1 MQLPNDPLFPQQWY
15 LYNTGQGGRT
25 PRVDLNLIDEN
36 PNTVNVWDE
45 YSGKGVRIGIIDS
58 EIQANHENLQSNYRP
73 NFREAQLLPFR
84 IPPSWMDSHGTA
96 VAGIIAGAAN
106 GLGTRGIAYNSEITG
121 FQFNTFFLPFGP
133 NVTQQSLLAQAS
145 FDISNNSWGPNHPF
159 SWNSNQEST
168 AWMEDAV
175 ETGIISG
182 RDGMGTV
189 FVWAAGNE
197 RQELG
202 HHANYNNVVNSRYT
216 IAVAAIDGHG
226 VSAPYSNQGSNLLVS
241 AFGDGDSSQGR
252 PGTIVTTDL
261 MGPYGSN
268 RGRFL
273 SNRANLADLNYT
285 STFDGTSAA
294 APMVSGVVALM
305 LEANPNLGYRDVQ
318 EILAYS
324 ARQNHVTH
332 PDWRF
337 NGAIN
342 WNGGG
347 LHVNHDYGFG
357 LVDAHAAVRLSE
369 TWTVQ
374 QMVLQPPNSS
384 RPGTWES
391 EASLSQSSMVP
402 VTLVGLSDVSQ
413 TLTLPAG
420 VELQHTEI
428 EIDISHDSIEDLI
441 ITLTSPSGTE
451 SLLFNG
457 PQLQQLNI
465 GMNGQVSFS
474 EFRDNPAAFTLSP
487 YLLNLGRSYQQ
498 GINFT
503 FSSTFNWGES
513 SEGDWILTVENTQG
527 TTLGTLN
534 RWDLRVYGDELM
546 ANQSYIY
553 TQEYGRLADPDRRYL
568 ENRQGQHLL
577 NAAAIRSDSWIDLTR
592 ESTSFLAGQ
601 PLTLDEDTQI
611 VAVFGGDGND
621 TIWGN
626 RVQGTY
632 LMNQRGDN
640 IMVGGAGDDTLVGGS
655 GDDTLLGGAGRDT
668 LVGGSGDN
676 FLMGGEGNDILFGGL
691 GNDTLVGGEGQDVF
705 VLRPDGGENLIQD
718 FTVGEDIIGL
728 SQGLTL
734 ESITWVQGGENALIQ
749 EGDQTLAILNQVDSA
764 SLSPEN
770 FSVIDWG

>member
-25 PRVDLNLIDEN
+25 PGVDLNLIDEN
-36 PNTVNVWDE
+36 PNTVNVWDD
-45 YSGKGVRIGIIDS
+45 YSGRGVRIGIIDS
-58 EIQANHENLQSNYRP
+58 KIQADHENLQSNHPP
-73 NFREAQLLPFR
+73 NFLEAKQLPFR
-84 IPPSWMDSHGTA
+84 TPLFWMDNHGTA

-121 FQFNTFFLPFGP
+121 FEFNTFFLPLGS
-133 NVTQQSLLAQAS
+133 NVTEQSLLAQAN
-145 FDISNNSWGPNHPF
+145 FDISNNSWGPKYPF
-159 SWNSNQEST
+159 SWKSNQEST
-168 AWMEDAV
+168 AWMEDSV

-197 RQELG
+197 RESLG
-202 HHANYNNVVNSRYT
+202 YHANYNNVVNSRYT
-216 IAVAAIDGHG
+216 IAVAAIDGYG
-226 VSAPYSNQGSNLLVS
+226 VAAPYSNQGSNLLVS
-241 AFGDGDSSQGR
+241 AFGDGDPSQGR

-273 SNRANLADLNYT
+273 SNGENLADLNYT
-285 STFDGTSAA
+285 NTFNGTSAA

-337 NGAIN
+337 NGAVN

-357 LVDAHAAVRLSE
+357 RVDAHAAVRLSE
-369 TWTVQ
+369 TWTAQ
-374 QMVLQPPNSS
+374 QRVLQPLNTSVQ
-384 RPGTWES
+384 GTWET
-391 EASLSQSSMVP
+391 EASLSQTSTVP
-402 VTLVGLSDVSQ
+402 VTLVGLSEVSQ

-428 EIDISHDSIEDLI
+428 DIDISHDSIEDLI

-457 PQLQQLNI
+457 PQLQELEI
-465 GMNGQVSFS
+465 GTNGQVSFS
-474 EFRDNPAAFTLSP
+474 EFRDNPTAFTLNP
-487 YLLNLGRSYQQ
+487 YFLNLGRSYQQ

-503 FSSTFNWGES
+503 FSSTFNWGER

-534 RWDLRVYGDELM
+534 RWDLRVYGDEAI

-553 TQEYGRLADPDRRYL
+553 TPDYGAPLDPDRRYL

-577 NAAAIRSDSWIDLTR
+577 NAAAIRSNSWIDLTR
-592 ESTSFLAGQ
+592 QSPSRLAGQ
-601 PLTLDEDTQI
+601 PLILDEETQI
-611 VAVFGGDGND
+611 VAVFGGDGDD

-626 RVQGTY
+626 PDQETY

-640 IMVGGAGDDTLVGGS
+640 LMVGGAGHDTLEAGSGHDTLVGGDGDDFLIGGS
-655 GDDTLLGGAGRDT
+655 GNDVLSGDLGDDTL
-668 LVGGSGDN
+668 
-676 FLMGGEGNDILFGGL
+676 I
-691 GNDTLVGGEGQDVF
+691 GGEGQDVF

-718 FTVGEDIIGL
+718 FTVGEDRLGL
-728 SQGLTL
+728 SQGLTV
-734 ESITWVQGGENALIQ
+734 ESVTWVQAAENTLIQ
-749 EGDQTLAILNQVDSA
+749 AGDETLAILNQVDSA
-764 SLSPEN
+764 SLNPDHFMFINS
-770 FSVIDWG
+770 G

>member
-1 MQLPNDPLFPQQWY
+1 MQLPNDPLFSQQWY

-58 EIQANHENLQSNYRP
+58 EIQANHENLQSNYRS
-73 NFREAQLLPFR
+73 NVREAPLLRFR
-84 IPPSWMDSHGTA
+84 TPSFGMESHGTA

-121 FQFNTFFLPFGP
+121 FQFDKFFRPFGP
-133 NVTQQSLLAQAS
+133 NVTQQSLLSQAS
-145 FDISNNSWGPNHPF
+145 FDISNNSWGPNYPF
-159 SWNSNQEST
+159 SWMSNQEST

-197 RQELG
+197 RESLG
-202 HHANYNNVVNSRYT
+202 YHANYNNVVNSRYT

-261 MGPYGSN
+261 MGFDGENWGNVFAQNQDLEDVSYT
-268 RGRFL
+268 RFF
-273 SNRANLADLNYT
+273 S
-285 STFDGTSAA
+285 GTSAA

-324 ARQNHVTH
+324 ARQNHFTH

-337 NGAIN
+337 NGAVN

-369 TWTVQ
+369 TWTAQ
-374 QMVLQPPNSS
+374 QTLLQPLNTSVQ
-384 RPGTWES
+384 GTWDN
-391 EASLSQSSMVP
+391 EASLSQSSTVP
-402 VTLVGLSDVSQ
+402 VTLVGLGDVSQ

-420 VELQHTEI
+420 VQLQHTEI

-465 GMNGQVSFS
+465 GMNGEVSFS

-503 FSSTFNWGES
+503 FSSSFNWGES

-553 TQEYGRLADPDRRYL
+553 TEEYGRLTDPDRRYL

-577 NAAAIRSDSWIDLTR
+577 NAAAMRSGSWIDLTR
-592 ESTSFLAGQ
+592 QSTSLLAGQ

-611 VAVFGGDGND
+611 VAVFGGDGDD
-621 TIWGN
+621 TILGN
-626 RVQGTY
+626 SDRGTY

-640 IMVGGAGDDTLVGGS
+640 IMVGGAGNDTLI
-655 GDDTLLGGAGRDT
+655 
-668 LVGGSGDN
+668 
-676 FLMGGEGNDILFGGL
+676 GGEGNDILSGDL
-691 GNDTLVGGEGQDVF
+691 GDDTLMGGEGQDVF